1 MKKYAFKNK
10 IRHCDK
16 GQSLVEFAILLPVLV
31 ILLCGILDFGWIFGN
46 KLLVTYSCREGA
58 RYGAVNASSS
68 SFSSTV
74 TSEVMKCL
82 PSYAQDGVTVNAY
95 LTNGSN
101 PRQGDV
107 VVDVEYKFILLTP
120 LASTILGSQD
130 YTTKASCI
138 MKAE

>member
-1 MKKYAFKNK
+1 MKKYAVINK
-10 IRHCDK
+10 IKGCDK

-31 ILLCGILDFGWIFGN
+31 IILCGILDFGWIFGN

-68 SFSSTV
+68 SFSTSV
-74 TSEVMKCL
+74 TSKVMTSL

-95 LTNGSN
+95 LTNESN

-107 VVDVEYKFILLTP
+107 VVDVEYTFVLLTP
-120 LASTILGSQD
+120 LASTILGSQQ
-130 YTTKASCI
+130 YTIEASCI